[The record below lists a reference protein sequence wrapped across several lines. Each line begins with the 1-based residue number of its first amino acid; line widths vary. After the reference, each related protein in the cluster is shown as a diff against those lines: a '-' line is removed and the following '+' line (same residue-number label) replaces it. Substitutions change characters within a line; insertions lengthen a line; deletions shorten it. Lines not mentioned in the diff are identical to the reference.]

1 MPIKRYRL
9 DELYNIAYETNRKD
23 KQMQM
28 YSEPPEFG
36 YIVFALFIILCLSIG
51 ADYIPHKIECS
62 QTAKA
67 LNYNSKYTYFTGCVL
82 TKPNGKKVL
91 LKQLRD
97 YGE

>member
-36 YIVFALFIILCLSIG
+36 YIVFALFIILCLLIG

>member
-1 MPIKRYRL
+1 MSLKRYGL
-9 DELYNIAYETNRKD
+9 DELYNIAYETNRKE

-28 YSEPPEFG
+28 YSVPPEFG

-82 TKPNGKKVL
+82 TKPNGKRIL

>member
-36 YIVFALFIILCLSIG
+36 YIVFILFIILCLSIG

-67 LNYNSKYTYFTGCVL
+67 LSYKSKYTYFTGCVL